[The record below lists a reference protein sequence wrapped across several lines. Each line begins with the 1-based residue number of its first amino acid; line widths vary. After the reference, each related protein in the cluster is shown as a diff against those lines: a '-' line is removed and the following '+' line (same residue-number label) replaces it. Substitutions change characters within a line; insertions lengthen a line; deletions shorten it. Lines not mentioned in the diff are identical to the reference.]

1 MHTDA
6 SPTHAVART
15 IIRRTGL
22 AVAVLGAIQLALG
35 LMPGGD
41 GGIHFHVVG
50 LFCGLL
56 LCYGSPRIVA
66 LVRWLAIFALVGWI
80 VEPFKTLLLAPVGLA
95 FVQLRLAPGSVLM
108 DALPVLLPA
117 AIVIVIA
124 FQLSRAEVMTA
135 QVAAG
140 RKPSTGRVPLML
152 GLVLTLGAVGVEY
165 YVLNGVAAHHASE
178 LAARQFGA
186 GYQYYTKS
194 LSMYLDE
201 RRGYTATVQAWND
214 KEVRLIPV
222 QWKN

>member
-6 SPTHAVART
+6 HPPQPAARA

-22 AVAVLGAIQLALG
+22 AVIVLGAIQLILG
-35 LMPGGD
+35 LVPGG
-41 GGIHFHVVG
+41 GGVHFHVVG
-50 LFCGLL
+50 LIFGLL
-56 LCYGSPRIVA
+56 IRYGSPRIVA

-95 FVQLRLAPGSVLM
+95 FAQLRLYPGAVLM

-124 FQLSRAEVMTA
+124 FQLCRAEVMAA

-140 RKPSTGRVPLML
+140 RRPSTGRLPLML

-165 YVLNGVAAHHASE
+165 YVLNGVAARHASQ
-178 LAARQFGA
+178 LAASQLGA
-186 GYQYYTKS
+186 GYQYTTRS
-194 LSMYLDE
+194 LSMVLDE